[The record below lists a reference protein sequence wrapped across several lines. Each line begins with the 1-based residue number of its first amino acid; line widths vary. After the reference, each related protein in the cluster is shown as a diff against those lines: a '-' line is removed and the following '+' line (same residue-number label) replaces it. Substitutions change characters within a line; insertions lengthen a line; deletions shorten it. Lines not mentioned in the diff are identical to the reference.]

1 MNVQAFVY
9 AMWEPF
15 VGFGIILF
23 LLRRFA
29 SRNRAPTPLQRAQ
42 NDAAFGAYIVH
53 PLLVVA
59 ISLAFVGSPL
69 HPAIKCILVAAAS
82 IPLCF
87 AAAWLLRICSGAS
100 RIL

>member
-53 PLLVVA
+53 PLLV
-59 ISLAFVGSPL
+59 
-69 HPAIKCILVAAAS
+69 AAAS